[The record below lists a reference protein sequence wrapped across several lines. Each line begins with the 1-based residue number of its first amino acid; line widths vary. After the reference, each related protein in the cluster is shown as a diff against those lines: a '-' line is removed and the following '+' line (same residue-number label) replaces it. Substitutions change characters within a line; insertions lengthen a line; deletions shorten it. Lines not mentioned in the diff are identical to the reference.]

1 MVERQ
6 ALEMI
11 DPGSAVLFCDF
22 GHIIYS
28 VCVPCKNWAIVIIP
42 TSFIG

>member
-22 GHIIYS
+22 GHIYS